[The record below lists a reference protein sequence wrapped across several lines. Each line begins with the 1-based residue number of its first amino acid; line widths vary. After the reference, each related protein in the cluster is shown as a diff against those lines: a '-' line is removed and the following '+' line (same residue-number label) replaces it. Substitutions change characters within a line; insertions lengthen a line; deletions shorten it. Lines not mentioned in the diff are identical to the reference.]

1 MASTKYSDPSLYDK
15 SLLNKYGRITSLETS
30 SKELGDFESDK
41 PSFFELVEPIMTK
54 FANPGV
60 PQEDSFFFIFRFGVL
75 NSSLPIHPGVSARM
89 IWAAARMV
97 QTSLGAILAKCQDD
111 FSRFK
116 TQDYASVIK
125 QGLSSLRIVLVR
137 VSFFHSK
144 GFYTPS
150 DF

>member
-1 MASTKYSDPSLYDK
+1 
-15 SLLNKYGRITSLETS
+15 
-30 SKELGDFESDK
+30 
-41 PSFFELVEPIMTK
+41 
-54 FANPGV
+54 
-60 PQEDSFFFIFRFGVL
+60 
-75 NSSLPIHPGVSARM
+75 M